1 MRFRDQ
7 KEVDALRNLYKPI
20 DRIAEEYANTL
31 KKLVRKMKSLM
42 EIAFVERLSPLIQQY
57 ENEQKKITDN
67 SVDDIRYLLT
77 RYTNLINAEIEIIMI
92 EIYRLFSPEE
102 LSVIVANFIDIVDEA
117 QRAILLKELTD
128 EYETIPTE
136 TYEPIDESVD
146 EILEEKE
153 KEEKE
158 YIPII
163 VDEYKERVQT
173 GIVEALQTGLST
185 AAIFALLLEW
195 GENALNKAEF
205 VAVNE
210 TGDLF
215 DSLSQQRQTNIGIDY
230 FVWLTQQDSRV
241 RESHAELD
249 GHVFKWAEG
258 AVGAGANGQD
268 IWPKSE
274 YNCRCFAA
282 AYFDDEE

>member
-210 TGDLF
+210 TGDL
-215 DSLSQQRQTNIGIDY
+215 
-230 FVWLTQQDSRV
+230 
-241 RESHAELD
+241 
-249 GHVFKWAEG
+249 
-258 AVGAGANGQD
+258 
-268 IWPKSE
+268 
-274 YNCRCFAA
+274 
-282 AYFDDEE
+282 